1 MGLMKILI
9 LDGYTLFQD
18 DLSRALFSDL
28 GEVIFRDRTSKDELF
43 TLDQDVEVIITN
55 KCVLGKEE
63 LNYFK
68 RLKLVMVS
76 ATGYNCV
83 DVKVCKEKNIQVS
96 NVPNYGTYSVAQHA
110 MAMLLHFTNHVDVHE
125 HSVRSGSW
133 STNQDWCYTLTP
145 IKELHGKTLGI
156 IGMGN
161 IGSCFATMAESMGM
175 IIHYHHTHDLN
186 RLNRHFMDLER
197 LAQTSDVISLH
208 CPLTDQTD
216 KIINSILLS
225 HMKSDAILI
234 NTSRGGLIDN
244 LALRDA
250 LIDNRIAAALLD
262 VLEKEPPSVDH
273 PLIGLSNAIITPHIA
288 WISKE
293 ARERICSRMLLI
305 LESFI
310 HGKPLH
316 AVN

>member
-9 LDGYTLFQD
+9 LDGCTLFQD

-186 RLNRHFMDLER
+186 RLNRHFMDLQR
-197 LAQTSDVISLH
+197 LAETSNVISLH

-216 KIINSILLS
+216 KIINSTLLS